1 MQMQKNGSYSARFT
15 KQRESDNDNTVDNTE
30 TVELDVCTDKG
41 EVA

>member
-1 MQMQKNGSYSARFT
+1 MKKNGSYYSARFM
-15 KQRESDNDNTVDNTE
+15 KQSERDNDNTVNNTE